1 MTSFEELFGA
11 VKEYCAERVTNV
23 SYDLFFRDLEAVR
36 FEANTAVLRTRNA
49 FLKGMLEEKYTPLLS
64 DAFKASL
71 GFDVAIDIQAPDDMP
86 AAEKTVATD
95 ENLYTFEN
103 FVVGS
108 MNKFAHAAAQA
119 VAANPSGAY
128 NPLFI
133 WGGSGLGKT
142 HLLNAIQYEI
152 HKNYP
157 DFKILF
163 VSAETFTN
171 EIIAAIQNKTTM
183 DFHNKYRQADVLLVD
198 DVQSIA
204 GKESTQ
210 EEFFNTFNTLHIANK
225 QIVLTS
231 DRPPKEIKS
240 LEDRLRTRFEM
251 GLTADIQP
259 PDFETR
265 VAIIRRK
272 ANSLGLDISGDVSEY
287 IANRLKENVRQLEG
301 TVKKLKA
308 YNMLEGIQPT
318 VGAAQNAIK
327 DILSET
333 QPLPVTIDK
342 VLDEVART
350 TGVSREEI
358 TSRSRNAKIAK
369 ARHVCMYILREV
381 TSMSTEEIGENFGGR
396 DHSTVVYAL
405 KQQKEEIERD
415 TRVRELVED
424 IIKNVRA

>member
-1 MTSFEELFGA
+1 MNSFEELFGA

-152 HKNYP
+152 HKNHP
-157 DFKILF
+157 DFKILY